1 MKHRGRS
8 FTWIALGAICGALP
22 TVAQSQ
28 YDLVLKSGHVIDPKS
43 GIDAVRD
50 IAIRDG
56 KIAAVAD
63 QIPAAAAKRVVDVA
77 GLYVVPG
84 LVDIHVHV
92 YAGTGVPN
100 VYYGDNSVYP
110 DPHSFKAC
118 TTTMVDAGSSGHYNF
133 PDFKQ
138 RIIDRAK
145 TRVLAF
151 VNIASRGMDSG
162 PIEQDQAG
170 MDPKLAAQTVKTYPK
185 IVVGI
190 KSAHYEGPEW
200 TSVDHAVQAGT
211 IANVPVMVDFGIF
224 RPERPHSELVLKH
237 LRPGDIYTH
246 TYLERVPMLDDHGKV
261 RSYLFEAQKR
271 GVIFDVGH
279 GGGSF
284 VFRYAVP
291 ATQQGFFPN
300 SISTD
305 LHIGSMNAGMKDMV
319 NVMSKFL
326 NLRMSLKDVIQAS
339 TWNPAREIKREDLGH
354 LSVGANADIAV
365 LRLDQGDFGFL
376 DVEQRSMRGAQRLGC
391 EMTILGG
398 QVMYDLNAR
407 AYDAWDKK

>member
-1 MKHRGRS
+1 VSFSSRGTS
-8 FTWIALGAICGALP
+8 VPLLLTLFALSLQ
-22 TVAQSQ
+22 AQQ
-28 YDLVLKSGHVIDPKS
+28 YDLLLKNGHL
-43 GIDAVRD
+43 IDARNNIDAPRD
-50 IAIRDG
+50 IAIANG
-56 KIAAVAD
+56 KIAAIAE
-63 QIPAAAAKRVVDVA
+63 QIPASSARRAIDLS
-77 GLYVVPG
+77 GLYVTPG

-118 TTTMVDAGSSGHYNF
+118 TTTMVDAGSAGHYNF

-138 RIIDRAK
+138 RIIDRSK

-162 PIEQDQAG
+162 PIEQDLTG
-170 MDPKLAAQTVKTYPK
+170 MDPKLAAATVKQYPGV
-185 IVVGI
+185 VVGI

-200 TSVDHAVQAGT
+200 TPVDRAVEAGT
-211 IANVPVMVDFGIF
+211 IANVPVMVDFGTF

-246 TYLERVPMLDDHGKV
+246 AYLERVPMLDDSGKV
-261 RSYLFEAQKR
+261 RPYLFEAQKR

-291 ATQQGFFPN
+291 ATKQGFFPN

-326 NLRMSLKDVIQAS
+326 NLNMSLADVIRAS

-354 LSVGANADIAV
+354 LTVGAAADIAV
-365 LRLDQGDFGFL
+365 LRLDKGNFGFL
-376 DVEQRSMRGAQRLGC
+376 DVEQKMMPGAQRLGC
-391 EMTILGG
+391 EMTIMGG

-407 AYDAWDKK
+407 AYDAWNR